1 MFFPFHGD
9 FSASPHPHAVDFEV
23 ALNSVNA
30 VSCETVLAEVV
41 DVSDV
46 TVFQVVCQVADKSL
60 A

>member
-1 MFFPFHGD
+1 
-9 FSASPHPHAVDFEV
+9 
-23 ALNSVNA
+23 VN
-30 VSCETVLAEVV
+30 CETVLAEVV